1 MVTGLVSIFNT
12 AEASVGN
19 LFSIFERMYIIIDYE
34 VLEALTLSGE
44 WSALITKVPQ
54 YQILCKRRL
63 LENYLLKSSFVCIYN
78 LAYINK

>member
-34 VLEALTLSGE
+34 E
-44 WSALITKVPQ
+44 
-54 YQILCKRRL
+54 
-63 LENYLLKSSFVCIYN
+63 KSW
-78 LAYINK
+78 KH